1 MPTIDF
7 PGGAIGNFGP
17 SFFLDTNDY
26 IQQELVG
33 FPNAAAGARVNIDG
47 NYAIRVASISPDRL
61 TGTNSVAIVYAGV
74 LRGVGSVILSSTNP
88 ATTCAVRVTKTGGS
102 STTFR
107 RDNVSTNAVV
117 HYRGRDGFTGGD
129 YGAYPGRLSGSWIW
143 NTVPSAP
150 ASISTSLSGTN
161 VTVTRG
167 NSSDNGGATITGYT
181 LQRRESTNGTSFG
194 SWGNNV
200 SLSTSTLTHTYTNL
214 TPARYYQFRVYANN
228 NAGSSQTRTS
238 GTIFVAA
245 ITRFTGTAFTVL
257 SKLRKHDGSNW
268 QNVTQVRRWNG
279 TSWVT
284 IDITG
289 INST

>member
-26 IQQELVG
+26 IQQALVG
-33 FPNAAAGARVNIDG
+33 FPNAAAGARVNLSG

-61 TGTNSVAIVYAGV
+61 TGTNSVAIGYGGV
-74 LRGVGSVILSSTNP
+74 LHGAGAIIFSATNP
-88 ATTCAVRVTKTGGS
+88 ATTCDVRVTKTGGS

-129 YGAYPGRLSGSWIW
+129 YGAFPGRLSGSWVW
-143 NTVPSAP
+143 TTVPSAP

-161 VTVTRG
+161 VAVTRG
-167 NSSDNGGATITGYT
+167 NSAADGGDTISGYT
-181 LQRRESTNGTSFG
+181 LQRRESTDGTNFG

-200 SLSTSTLTHTYTNL
+200 NVTATLTHTYTNL

-228 NAGSSQTRTS
+228 NAGSSAARTS

-245 ITRFTGTAFTVL
+245 ITRFTGTAFAVL

-268 QNVTQVRRWNG
+268 QNITQVRRWNG
-279 TSWVT
+279 TSWAT